1 MNTRKKKKVLFVV
14 PSSKIGGTNV
24 SLRNMLTLIDSSKYD
39 ISIFFLNHDV
49 HQTIF
54 GYPIIKNFILS
65 LFSSAHTN
73 ILKKIMSVFVRGVGR
88 IFRRVNIDLYA
99 HALNHAKKSLSSY
112 LFDVVVAYQE
122 GLATSFSLG
131 VSGVK
136 HIAWIHC
143 EYDRFVTLVDKSEQD
158 RLYLQ
163 YDNIVCVSNY
173 ACNVMKEM
181 LPQASLKIHSIPN
194 MIDSNNILNLA
205 RQRVIFNDDDKI
217 FRIVSIGR
225 IDEIKRF
232 SKIPCILHQIQQFKC
247 SKVVHWYLI
256 GGVRDYS
263 EWNALEDN
271 LKKYNVRE
279 CFQYLGEQDN
289 PYPYLKQADL
299 LVSLSP
305 SETFSYVI
313 NESLVLGTP
322 VVATPFG
329 CISEFV
335 TNDVNGR
342 IAEIDKIAESIVA
355 LINDSQE
362 YNKIRSNIIEFK
374 YNNALSLH
382 SLYQILDN

>member
-1 MNTRKKKKVLFVV
+1 MTARKKKVLFIV

-24 SLRNMLTLIDSSKYD
+24 SLRNMLALIDSSKYD

-49 HQTIF
+49 HKTIF
-54 GYPIIKNFILS
+54 GYPIITNFVLS
-65 LFSSAHTN
+65 LFSSTHTN
-73 ILKKIMSVFVRGVGR
+73 ILKKIMSVFIRGIGR
-88 IFRRVNIDLYA
+88 IFRMINIDLYSY
-99 HALNHAKKSLSSY
+99 ALNHAKNSLSKY

-131 VSGVK
+131 VSGGK

-173 ACNVMKEM
+173 ACNVMKAM
-181 LPQASLKIHSIPN
+181 LPQASAKIHSIPN
-194 MIDSNNILNLA
+194 LIDSNNILNLA
-205 RQRVIFNDDDKI
+205 GERVRFNDGDKI

-232 SKIPCILHQIQQFKC
+232 SQIPSILSQIQRLKC
-247 SKVVHWYLI
+247 SKIVHWYLI

-263 EWNALEDN
+263 EWNSLEHY
-271 LKKYNVRE
+271 LKKYNVSE
-279 CFQYLGEQDN
+279 YFHYLGELEN

-322 VVATPFG
+322 IVATPFG

-335 TNDVNGR
+335 MNDVNGL
-342 IAEIDKIAESIVA
+342 IVEIDKIAESIVT

-362 YNKIRSNIIEFK
+362 YNKLLSNNIEFK
-374 YNNALSLH
+374 YNNALSLN